1 MQVPT
6 TALMRSIC
14 RLWIH
19 GNWKYGQMRSGPRS
33 ECKRYVFGVATG
45 TCLVEVPAGHIQ
57 TSGRCSVIRAV
68 SKDRCSDLLDNTWA
82 GTLALPAAVG
92 TQQQRCH
99 GPARVRSKGGAA
111 PRFSAQCGQTRA
123 QNRPGSGMRD
133 GCTRAHLLTS
143 RTWRDWTSGGLTG
156 VVKRTGV
163 EARRR
168 APNGANFAPR
178 EILWITD
185 FCPFPARVTPKLDH
199 LSQNP

>member
-111 PRFSAQCGQTRA
+111 LFAVGVVQRPVWTNPRSES
-123 QNRPGSGMRD
+123 PGKRHAGRLHA
-133 GCTRAHLLTS
+133 CTLTDFADLARLDIWRAHGRGETDRGGGASKGAKWCKFRTS
-143 RTWRDWTSGGLTG
+143 
-156 VVKRTGV
+156 
-163 EARRR
+163 
-168 APNGANFAPR
+168 
-178 EILWITD
+178 
-185 FCPFPARVTPKLDH
+185 
-199 LSQNP
+199 